1 VYSRLSNFDT
11 RLRTLFCVVGA
22 EVISAL
28 FAFTYLKQHN
38 KFILKGIITMTKK
51 LISFLMAAVLFL
63 MPFAVNT
70 SAYSDIDGYFSD
82 TKLKIETYPLS
93 LVLEPNENG
102 EYDIP
107 VYIQNLKISS
117 VKLNPPSGG
126 AYSTSWSVDYNKYS
140 SISYSLFRITKRPTV
155 EEGDQKIILTQ
166 TVSDKS
172 GNTVGTKDYTIV
184 IKHELPIVN
193 VSFNVTDIYG
203 NAVDDAEVWV
213 GTNVKRPTTQYP
225 DDSGAYSL
233 KAGYEYLYSVSADGF
248 DSIENTVFT
257 VDGDGEVN
265 ITMLRPGEESIL
277 DDAADELFNIAGFG
291 FTMNEFTEDLR
302 EPYDEEGFTPWGID
316 SDYDDVN
323 VCRYIEER
331 LAKKNE
337 DLSAIKVDIVSVKS
351 DYDWRYNDEYWD
363 VQDIEEMPDYYDII
377 SRDGTINYRAVADDR
392 VDEEYGG
399 EVCSV
404 FFKLSIGSQELIID
418 DYYDVIVPMHIYTRQ
433 ERLDDL
439 AKEYGSFK
447 AVKGANTDI
456 ADITSDLDLSF
467 EYDEAYWYYVV
478 GSWKSDNPSVIS
490 DSGKVTPAETDT
502 EVTLTFTV
510 YYSEAQIDMGGFL
523 MDPGPL
529 GDGEAT
535 ASFKVTVPGTGHSWN
550 QPTWNWNEDNT
561 AARASFVCQYD
572 ESHTIFE
579 DAVIASDN
587 TAATCI
593 SDGKTVYTAKVTL
606 NGTDYTDSKT
616 VIIIATGHSFSEWED
631 KGNGL
636 LKRHCSDC
644 GAEEEKHIV
653 PSVSDILES
662 ADATVSMDADG
673 MYLFLP
679 SGTDYSSFKK
689 EVAVMGKGNTAATD
703 DKVSFEKDGSK
714 FNFTVIVHGDVNG
727 DGKVTAYDYVLIRLR
742 ILGKFT
748 MTEVQQKATDINGN
762 GKVDASD
769 YVAVRLHILKKKV
782 L

>member
-1 VYSRLSNFDT
+1 
-11 RLRTLFCVVGA
+11 
-22 EVISAL
+22 
-28 FAFTYLKQHN
+28 
-38 KFILKGIITMTKK
+38 MTKK
-51 LISFLMAAVLFL
+51 LISFLMATVLLL

-93 LVLEPNENG
+93 LVLEADENG
-102 EYDIP
+102 EYAIP

-126 AYSTSWSVDYNKYS
+126 AYSTKWSVDYNKYS

-172 GNTVGTKDYTIV
+172 GNTIGTKDYTIV

-203 NAVDDAEVWV
+203 NAIDGAEVWV

-225 DDSGAYSL
+225 NDSGEYSL

-248 DSIENTVFT
+248 NAIENTMFT
-257 VDGDGEVN
+257 VDKDGEVN
-265 ITMLRPGEESIL
+265 ITLLRPGEESIL
-277 DDAADELFNIAGFG
+277 EDAADELFNIAGFG

-331 LAKKNE
+331 LAEKNE
-337 DLSAIKVDIVSVKS
+337 SYSAIKVDIASVKS
-351 DYDWRYNDEYWD
+351 DYDWRYNDEYFD
-363 VQDIEEMPDYYDII
+363 VQDIEDMPDYYDII
-377 SRDGTINYRAVADDR
+377 SKDGSINYRAVSEGR

-404 FFKLSIGSQELIID
+404 FFKLSIGSLELVLD
-418 DYYDVIVPMHIYTRQ
+418 TYYDVIVPMHIYTRK

-439 AKEYGSFK
+439 AKEYGSFE
-447 AVKGANTDI
+447 AIKGDNADI
-456 ADITSDLDLSF
+456 AAITSDLDLSF
-467 EYDEAYWYYVV
+467 DYGEADWYYVV
-478 GSWKSDNPSVIS
+478 GTWKSDNTAVIS

-510 YYSEAQIDMGGFL
+510 SYSEAQLDMGGFL

-529 GDGEAT
+529 GEGEAT
-535 ASFKVTVPGTGHSWN
+535 SSIKVTVSGTGHIWK
-550 QPTWNWNEDNT
+550 QPTWNWSEDNT
-561 AARASFVCQYD
+561 SATAAFVCEYD
-572 ESHTIFE
+572 ETHTASE
-579 DAVIASDN
+579 DAVISITE
-587 TAATCI
+587 TAATCT
-593 SDGKTVYTAKVTL
+593 SDGKTVYNAVVTL
-606 NGTDYTDSKT
+606 NGTDYCDSKT
-616 VIIIATGHSFSEWED
+616 VTIKATGHSYSEWED

-636 LKRHCSDC
+636 LKRHCSNCDS
-644 GAEEEKHIV
+644 EEEKKIV
-653 PSVSDILES
+653 PSALDILES
-662 ADATVSMDADG
+662 ADDSVTMDTDG
-673 MYLFLP
+673 MCVYIP
-679 SGTDYSSFKK
+679 SGTDYSILK
-689 EVAVMGKGNTAATD
+689 EEVTVTCKGNIAATG
-703 DKVSFEKDGSK
+703 DKIAFVKDGSN
-714 FNFTVIVHGDVNG
+714 FNYNVVVLGDISR
-727 DGKVTAYDYVLIRLR
+727 DGKITAYDYVLIRLN
-742 ILGKFT
+742 ILGKLT
-748 MTEVQQKATDINGN
+748 MTEVQQKAADINGN
-762 GKVDASD
+762 GRIDVGD
-769 YVAVRLHILKKKV
+769 YVAVRLHILKKKT